1 MKCTNCKVTVTK
13 CQRRL
18 IDNKVV
24 NLCKKCASE
33 YDISKHI
40 RRTFPCP
47 LAMKECFNFKNV
59 DIMEGHNGVH

>member
-1 MKCTNCKVTVTK
+1 MKCDNCGTKVNNYR
-13 CQRRL
+13 RRL

-24 NLCKKCASE
+24 NLCKKCASQ
-33 YDISKHI
+33 YDIDKHLK
-40 RRTFPCP
+40 RAFPCP